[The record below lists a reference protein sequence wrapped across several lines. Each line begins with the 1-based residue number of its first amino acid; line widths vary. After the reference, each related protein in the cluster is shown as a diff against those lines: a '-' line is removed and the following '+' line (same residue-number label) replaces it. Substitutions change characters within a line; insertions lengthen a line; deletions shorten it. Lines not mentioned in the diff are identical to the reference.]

1 MATTRPL
8 LSLEDFERLPDDDF
22 RHELDRGELVIVT
35 APKFRHGRIAQRINF
50 ALSKFVYERDL
61 GEVYS
66 EVAYLLAEDPPTLR
80 IPDVSFLRAERAGST
95 PDDEYVRGAPDLAV
109 EIISPSDH
117 AEGVARK
124 VRQYV
129 AAGSRA
135 VWTVYP
141 KACEIHRFS
150 PDATVRI
157 VSTDAL
163 LEEPGLF
170 PGWSLSLSEL
180 F

>member
-1 MATTRPL
+1 MPRTDSPL
-8 LSLEDFERLPDDDF
+8 THFTSP
-22 RHELDRGELVIVT
+22 RGE
-35 APKFRHGRIAQRINF
+35 KCR
-50 ALSKFVYERDL
+50 
-61 GEVYS
+61 
-66 EVAYLLAEDPPTLR
+66 
-80 IPDVSFLRAERAGST
+80 
-95 PDDEYVRGAPDLAV
+95 LAV
-109 EIISPSDH
+109 EIISPSDN

-163 LEEPGLF
+163 LEDPGLF